1 MPRRRFVDRL
11 TETDEDRLAA
21 EIREWADTVPGSV
34 RIADAEDRKRVK
46 LAGAVRRITIR
57 PVMGFEG
64 MRLLLFDGT
73 GEVSVV
79 FLGRRTIPGLTL
91 GSRLRDGE
99 PRLRVRP
106 HLRVTGGGGPNQPE
120 AVSSTAG
127 RAVHR

>member
-1 MPRRRFVDRL
+1 MPRRRIVDRL
-11 TETDEDRLAA
+11 TETDEERLAA

-34 RIADAEDRKRVK
+34 RIADAEERKRVK

-79 FLGRRTIPGLTL
+79 FLGRRSIPGLTL
-91 GSRLRDGE
+91 GSRLVVEGVLGRS
-99 PRLRVRP
+99 
-106 HLRVTGGGGPNQPE
+106 GGTREIVNPSFEFVP
-120 AVSSTAG
+120 APD
-127 RAVHR
+127 

>member
-91 GSRLRDGE
+91 GSRLVVEGVLGR
-99 PRLRVRP
+99 
-106 HLRVTGGGGPNQPE
+106 TGGTREMVNPGFEFVPTSE
-120 AVSSTAG
+120 
-127 RAVHR
+127 